1 MHRLLFR
8 PTLFALA
15 LSAAACRDGAT
26 DAIAPRAAR
35 PSFGLYNAEAPVP
48 VPVSAV
54 RDSARSGFDYVTI
67 TFLDDAVDETMVSA
81 YFSGGA
87 DFAVTQNIV
96 GTPTTGQRSAVVA
109 IPSGYLDV
117 QLRYLWNATPEIRDS
132 QTWGPFSSKIAVT
145 GAATLTTTNAKG
157 KGNRR

>member
-1 MHRLLFR
+1 MPRLPFR
-8 PTLFALA
+8 PTLFALV
-15 LSAAACRDGAT
+15 LSAAACRDAAT

-35 PSFGLYNAEAPVP
+35 PSFGMYDAEAPVP

-54 RDSARSGFDYVTI
+54 RDSVRSGFDYVTV
-67 TFLDDAVDETMVSA
+67 TFLDDAVDETIVSA

-96 GTPTTGQRSAVVA
+96 GTPTAGQRSAVVV
-109 IPSGYLDV
+109 IPSGYLTV

-132 QTWGPFSSKIAVT
+132 QSWGPFSAKIAVT
-145 GAATLTTTNAKG
+145 NAATLTSTTTKG

>member
-8 PTLFALA
+8 PALFLLA
-15 LSAAACRDGAT
+15 LSAAACRDAAT
-26 DAIAPRAAR
+26 DSIAPRAAR
-35 PSFGLYNAEAPVP
+35 PSFGMYNPEAPVP

-54 RDSARSGFDYVTI
+54 RDSVRSGFDYVTI

-96 GTPTTGQRSAVVA
+96 GTPTMGQRSAVVA
-109 IPSGYLDV
+109 VPSGYLTV
-117 QLRYLWNATPEIRDS
+117 QLRYLWNSTPQIRDS
-132 QTWGPFSSKIAVT
+132 QSWGPFSNQIGVT
-145 GAATLTTTNAKG
+145 DSGTRTSTTTKG